1 MVLHDLYVI
10 YNEGGRCIHHYK
22 FGGLNVN
29 SELVGSFLDAL
40 STFAMETIPSK
51 GQMRLVDRG
60 NVKILFEQGKYVTL
74 ALFASDDTPETR
86 GPLSL
91 FLSRFESNYSDVL
104 KGWDGSLTAFEGLD
118 NLIRSIFKR
127 ERVSQEKMSEESIPK
142 PIPLVEVTG
151 SRMKAKDALSIIRAA
166 VKDSVSG
173 VLSITFNQ
181 NKIEPIGYVSI
192 LRGKGYAAVY
202 TKPGSKIRRGT
213 DAARHIIFDSVTLPA
228 WVRFRAAQNGE
239 IDTDIDRTINR
250 IDTPLNKI
258 ILDTLLLRHYYD
270 EIKNMKPKSKQIF
283 SSDDR
288 HHIVG
293 KFGDSGV
300 NVLRTSQG
308 RITLEQLA
316 TLHGLSPLEVTEIL
330 VWAGENGL
338 IEMVK
343 S

>member
-1 MVLHDLYVI
+1 L
-10 YNEGGRCIHHYK
+10 E
-22 FGGLNVN
+22 
-29 SELVGSFLDAL
+29 
-40 STFAMETIPSK
+40 
-51 GQMRLVDRG
+51 
-60 NVKILFEQGKYVTL
+60 
-74 ALFASDDTPETR
+74 
-86 GPLSL
+86 
-91 FLSRFESNYSDVL
+91 
-104 KGWDGSLTAFEGLD
+104 
-118 NLIRSIFKR
+118 NLIKSIFKR
-127 ERVSQEKMSEESIPK
+127 ERVPQEKVSEELIPK
-142 PIPLVEVTG
+142 PIPLLEVTG

-166 VKDSVSG
+166 VKDSTSG

-213 DAARHIIFDSVTLPA
+213 DAARHIIFDTVTLPA
-228 WVRFRAAQNGE
+228 WVRFRTAQNGE

-258 ILDTLLLRHYYD
+258 ILDTLLLRYYYD
-270 EIKNMKPKSKQIF
+270 QIKSMKPKSKQVF

-288 HHIVG
+288 HHVLG
-293 KFGDSGV
+293 RFGESGV

-308 RITLEQLA
+308 RATLEQLA

-330 VWAGENGL
+330 LWAAENGL